1 MSEIVEEVPKEQ
13 VQEVEGDSQSKEV
26 WLCSIA
32 LCVVEWKVKKGRAD
46 YAS

>member
-26 WLCSIA
+26 WLCSLA
-32 LCVVEWKVKKGRAD
+32 LRVVEWKIKEGCTN